1 MINLNKKVALVT
13 GASRGVGKGIA
24 VSLADAGVLV
34 YITGR
39 TINEGESASKLTGTI
54 YQTQVEIQ
62 ENGGKCVALQC
73 DHDDDDQVKM
83 VFDRIHKEHKQIDIL
98 VNNVWG
104 GYEYFTNGTEF
115 WNESGFW
122 TAPISRWDS
131 MFNGGIRSHYYA
143 SCLAAPM
150 MVENKNGLIVNISF
164 YAAERDDQGVAYAAS
179 KSASNRMSSSMAYEL
194 NDHNVSV
201 VSLYPGLVRTEAVL
215 AGAEFIDLSNS
226 ESPEFVGRAIVALA
240 KDESLHEKSGST
252 LKTSELAIEY
262 GFSDIDG
269 KSPKPFCF
277 QGELT

>member
-1 MINLNKKVALVT
+1 MINLDKKIALVT

-24 VSLADAGVLV
+24 VSLAEAGMLV

-39 TINEGESASKLTGTI
+39 TINEGDSGSKLTGTI
-54 YQTQVEIQ
+54 YQTQVEI
-62 ENGGKCVALQC
+62 EEKGGKCIVLQC
-73 DHDDDDQVKM
+73 DHRDDEQVKM
-83 VFDRIHKEHKQIDIL
+83 VFNRIHKEHKQIDVL

-122 TAPISRWDS
+122 TAPVSRWDS
-131 MFNGGIRSHYYA
+131 MFEGGIRAHYYA
-143 SCLAAPM
+143 SCLAAPL
-150 MVENKNGLIVNISF
+150 MVENKKGFIVNISF

-179 KSASNRMSSSMAYEL
+179 KAASNRMSSSMAYEL
-194 NDHNVSV
+194 KDHNVSV
-201 VSLYPGLVRTEAVL
+201 VSLYPGLVRTESVL

-240 KDESLHEKSGST
+240 KDESLHEKSGCT
-252 LKTSELAIEY
+252 LKTAELAIEY

-269 KSPKPFCF
+269 KCPRPFCF
-277 QGELT
+277 QGE

>member
-1 MINLNKKVALVT
+1 MINLNEKVVLVT

-24 VSLADAGVLV
+24 VCLAEAGMLV

-39 TINEGESASKLTGTI
+39 TINEGESASNLTGSI
-54 YQTQVEIQ
+54 YQTKAEI
-62 ENGGKCVALQC
+62 EAKGGKCIALQC
-73 DHDDDDQVKM
+73 DHNDDEQVKM
-83 VFDRIHKEHKQIDIL
+83 VFDKIHKENKQIDIL

-122 TAPISRWDS
+122 TAPVSRWDS

-143 SCLAAPM
+143 SCLAAPL
-150 MVENKNGLIVNISF
+150 MVEHKKGLIVNISF

-179 KSASNRMSSSMAYEL
+179 KAASNRMSSSMAHEL
-194 NDHNVSV
+194 KEHNVSV

-226 ESPEFVGRAIVALA
+226 ESPEFVGRAILALA
-240 KDESLHEKSGST
+240 KGEYLHEKTGCI
-252 LKTSELAIEY
+252 LKTSELAHEY

-269 KSPKPFCF
+269 KCPKLFCF
-277 QGELT
+277 QGN